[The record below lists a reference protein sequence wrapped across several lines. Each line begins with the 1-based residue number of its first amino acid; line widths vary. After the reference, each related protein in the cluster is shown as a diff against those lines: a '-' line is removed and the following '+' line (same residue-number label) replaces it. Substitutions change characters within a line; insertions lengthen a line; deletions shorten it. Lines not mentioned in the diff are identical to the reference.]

1 METVSYTEARN
12 RLKDILDTV
21 AEQHVA
27 VHIRRRSGEGAV
39 ILSESDYSSLQETLY
54 LLGNAANAERLLA
67 ARARG
72 EAEAL
77 SWEEVKGELEGL

>member
-12 RLKDILDTV
+12 RLKDILETV

-27 VHIRRRSGEGAV
+27 VHIRRRGGEGAV
-39 ILSESDYSSLQETLY
+39 ILSERDYNSLQETLY
-54 LLGNAANAERLLA
+54 LLSNPVNAERLLV

-77 SWEEVKGELEGL
+77 SWEEVRGKLEDL